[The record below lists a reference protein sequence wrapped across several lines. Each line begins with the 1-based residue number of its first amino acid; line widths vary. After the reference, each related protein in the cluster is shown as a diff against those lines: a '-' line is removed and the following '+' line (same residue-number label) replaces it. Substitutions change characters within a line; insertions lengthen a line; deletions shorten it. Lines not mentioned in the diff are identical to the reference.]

1 MNTNPQAKV
10 ILCFGDSN
18 TWGQNEDKGF
28 GERYPVNVRWTGR
41 LQQLLGT
48 DYYVIEEGL
57 GGRTVDLDDPRPEK
71 PGRNGFDYFLP
82 CFISHSRVD
91 LAVIMLG
98 TNDLKAQFSKSVLD
112 IANSLNKYIETIR
125 SLSPKTLIL
134 LVSPVPFNTNASKFK
149 EYYGEL
155 YNEESGGNSIELA
168 KEIQKV
174 AKDKEVLFLEAGVVA
189 KVGLDGL
196 HLDPQSH
203 SFLAEAVNE
212 IIKIDEY

>member
-91 LAVIMLG
+91 LAVIMSWCFLAYF
-98 TNDLKAQFSKSVLD
+98 LFCSFHFSGLAARHSF
-112 IANSLNKYIETIR
+112 IR
-125 SLSPKTLIL
+125 S
-134 LVSPVPFNTNASKFK
+134 
-149 EYYGEL
+149 
-155 YNEESGGNSIELA
+155 
-168 KEIQKV
+168 
-174 AKDKEVLFLEAGVVA
+174 
-189 KVGLDGL
+189 
-196 HLDPQSH
+196 
-203 SFLAEAVNE
+203 
-212 IIKIDEY
+212 

>member
-18 TWGQNEDKGF
+18 TWGQNEDKGA
-28 GERYPVNVRWTGR
+28 GERYPVNVRWAGR
-41 LQQLLGT
+41 LQQLLGS

-98 TNDLKAQFSKSVLD
+98 TNDLKAQFSKRVLD

-125 SLSPKTLIL
+125 SLSPETSIL
-134 LVSPVPFNTNASKFK
+134 LISPAPLNTNAPKFK

-155 YNEESGGNSIELA
+155 YNEESGGNSVELA
-168 KEIQKV
+168 KEIQIV
-174 AKDKEVLFLEAGVVA
+174 ARDKEILFLEAGSVA
-189 KVGLDGL
+189 EVGIDGL

-203 SFLAEAVNE
+203 LDLAQAINK
-212 IIKIDEY
+212 IIVDMAL